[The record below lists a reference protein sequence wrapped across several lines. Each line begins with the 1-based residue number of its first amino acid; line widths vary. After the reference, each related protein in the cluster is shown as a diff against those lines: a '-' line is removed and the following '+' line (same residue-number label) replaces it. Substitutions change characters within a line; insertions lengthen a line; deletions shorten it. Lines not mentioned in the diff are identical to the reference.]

1 MATSDPAQGFFT
13 GQLLI
18 AMPTMPDPRFARTVI
33 YMCAHSDE
41 GALGLV
47 VNKLFDDLNFEDL
60 LDQVGIEPESC
71 KRSIPVHSGGPVEA
85 GRGFVLHSKEFTD
98 ESTMV
103 VDEDVALTAT
113 ARGNAC
119 SRWAIPAGARA
130 SSNRRSMRT
139 AGSTCRRTRRSSSIP
154 TSRTNGSVPSPRSA
168 SISPS
173 CRASRAGRD
182 GAAASYPGNVICA
195 PPRDRLKPAWG
206 CVDHNV
212 AQRGM
217 TWR

>member
-1 MATSDPAQGFFT
+1 MAISDPAQGFFT

-71 KRSIPVHSGGPVEA
+71 RRTIPVHSGGPVEA

-103 VDEDVALTAT
+103 VDDDVALTASVDILR
-113 ARGNAC
+113 AIAEGNGPRKCLLALGY
-119 SRWAIPAGARA
+119 SGWGPGQLESEIHENGWLNVPADEALIFDTDLENKWQRAIAKIGVDFAKLSGQSGRA
-130 SSNRRSMRT
+130 
-139 AGSTCRRTRRSSSIP
+139 
-154 TSRTNGSVPSPRSA
+154 
-168 SISPS
+168 
-173 CRASRAGRD
+173 
-182 GAAASYPGNVICA
+182 
-195 PPRDRLKPAWG
+195 
-206 CVDHNV
+206 
-212 AQRGM
+212 
-217 TWR
+217 

>member
-1 MATSDPAQGFFT
+1 MAISDPAQGFFT

-71 KRSIPVHSGGPVEA
+71 RRTIPVHSGGPVEA

-103 VDEDVALTAT
+103 VDDEVALTASVDILR
-113 ARGNAC
+113 AIAEGNGPRKCLLALGY
-119 SRWAIPAGARA
+119 SGWGPGQLESEIHENGWLNVPADEALIFDTDLENKWQRAIAKIGVDFSKLSGQSGRA
-130 SSNRRSMRT
+130 
-139 AGSTCRRTRRSSSIP
+139 
-154 TSRTNGSVPSPRSA
+154 
-168 SISPS
+168 
-173 CRASRAGRD
+173 
-182 GAAASYPGNVICA
+182 
-195 PPRDRLKPAWG
+195 
-206 CVDHNV
+206 
-212 AQRGM
+212 
-217 TWR
+217 